1 MLVKE
6 PSLSAA
12 PATQA
17 LGFSS
22 ATPLWPCL
30 IRERP
35 PTGDAAFRGCL
46 EPRGRCNQA
55 SSNEPDNQNFSLSRG
70 WDSGTCRI
78 TSE

>member
-30 IRERP
+30 IQERQ
-35 PTGDAAFRGCL
+35 PTGDATFGGYL
-46 EPRGRCNQA
+46 EPCGQCNQA

-70 WDSGTCRI
+70 WDSGT
-78 TSE
+78 